1 MLSLMKNQHACQN
14 DIQNRVEGQPMSLR
28 MLIILSTLRVRSLL
42 MRSNS
47 WVENSPSC
55 ICYGWA
61 MYWPPSKPSFPL
73 LASPWTASKMDWRGS
88 NRVSRQICGRYSPGN
103 STWNFMGIYFINMY
117 AFLFHLFLFLQSFQF
132 QKGMNTERSNSSSWI
147 RSHLG
152 PQIFGY
158 CPESFA
164 QASWRLDHCH
174 EIVGWVQPPNQE
186 PFYNPFAPI
195 LYRDYQGQQDI
206 KALFLNK
213 ALFDVRSLFAHC
225 HSL

>member
-1 MLSLMKNQHACQN
+1 MKNQHARQN
-14 DIQNRVEGQPMSLR
+14 HIQNRVEGQPRLLR
-28 MLIILSTLRVRSLL
+28 MLIILSPLRVRPLL
-42 MRSNS
+42 TRSDS
-47 WVENSPSC
+47 WVENLPSC

-61 MYWPPSKPSFPL
+61 MYWLPSKPSLPL
-73 LASPWTASKMDWRGS
+73 PTSPWIASKMDWRGS
-88 NRVSRQICGRYSPGN
+88 NRASRQICRRYSPEN
-103 STWNFMGIYFINMY
+103 SSRNFTGIYFINMY
-117 AFLFHLFLFLQSFQF
+117 AFIFHLFFVLKPFQF
-132 QKGMNTERSNSSSWI
+132 QKGMNTERSNSSSRI

-152 PQIFGY
+152 PRIFSY

-164 QASWRLDHCH
+164 QASWWLDHCH
-174 EIVGWVQPPNQE
+174 KLVGWVQSPNQE

-195 LYRDYQGQQDI
+195 LYWDHQGQQDI